1 MSKQDVIAISII
13 LANAINGASE
23 IVNHAE
29 VSEAYSVAIQDIK
42 KA

>member
-29 VSEAYSVAIQDIK
+29 LTKAYSVAIKDMK
-42 KA
+42 G